1 IMIVFF
7 QLKTANEVRKRLVGL
22 EMCLRERSFRLFTLF
37 WSKISL
43 ISFKKEEKI
52 YFLEPKIQK

>member
-1 IMIVFF
+1 M
-7 QLKTANEVRKRLVGL
+7 
-22 EMCLRERSFRLFTLF
+22 F

-52 YFLEPKIQK
+52 YFLEPKIQKQTKELHSIFWTL